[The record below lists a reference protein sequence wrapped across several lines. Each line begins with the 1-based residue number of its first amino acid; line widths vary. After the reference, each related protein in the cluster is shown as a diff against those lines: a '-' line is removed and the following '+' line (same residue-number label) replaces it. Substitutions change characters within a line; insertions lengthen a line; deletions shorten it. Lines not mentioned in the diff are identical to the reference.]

1 MIVRQR
7 SPFAGVSALDR
18 SFDRA
23 FEQLTSSFFEPR
35 RRGPLMEATW
45 SEGSLQ
51 LTVDLP
57 GVPAEAVSLDVAG
70 RSLTVG
76 VQTDDFEWS
85 RTLELGAALDPE
97 AVTARHVDGR
107 LTVTVNAVQ
116 APTPRSIA
124 IDTAAQQPAIETSAT
139 SGEDGES
146 GDVADHADD
155 AAQSTDTMSNG

>member
-35 RRGPLMEATW
+35 RRGPVMEATW

-57 GVPAEAVSLDVAG
+57 GVPADAVSIEVAG

-76 VQTDDFEWS
+76 VQTDEFEWT
-85 RTLELGAALDPE
+85 RTLKLGAALDPE
-97 AVTARHVDGR
+97 AVNARHVDGR
-107 LTVTVNAVQ
+107 LTVPVNAVQ
-116 APTPRSIA
+116 APTPRSSA
-124 IDTAAQQPAIETSAT
+124 IDTTAQQPAIETSAT
-139 SGEDGES
+139 SGES
-146 GDVADHADD
+146 GDLAAPAHE
-155 AAQSTDTMSNG
+155 AAQSIDTTSNG